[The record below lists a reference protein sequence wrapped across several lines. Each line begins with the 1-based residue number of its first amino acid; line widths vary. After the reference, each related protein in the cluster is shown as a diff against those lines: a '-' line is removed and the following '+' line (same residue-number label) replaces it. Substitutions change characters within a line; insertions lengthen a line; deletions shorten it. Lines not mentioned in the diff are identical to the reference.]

1 MKSVGFSRNVSRS
14 RDRLNAKQ
22 RSGSIRALVQG
33 ADAWYGLANMGGN
46 AVVNLKASKSDRV
59 KGKDVYGKMMTL
71 VRTQP
76 KQLSLFQT
84 FLPENDDKYSNTI
97 NLYDAVPKY
106 FPTKHMAGRRESGKY
121 LPILER
127 EFEHRGESFKLKIRP
142 ARIQY
147 KDGQEREY
155 YPSYREEIIEE
166 ALRKIACDRL
176 NGVYLDDRAGVQF
189 TLYALRKELWAR
201 GHALNLP
208 DLLEGLKICN
218 LASLSVQKVDGTAI
232 IQAPI
237 FPVLLVAS
245 KDDWLQNPKDARC
258 YVQFNPLVTASIDHL
273 TYRQFDYLTYMSY
286 KHRLSRWLHKRLA
299 HNYIQAGLLSPY
311 TIRMSTILRDS
322 GAYQSK
328 RGNNNAREI
337 DNALE
342 ELKIKRVLM
351 KFTKDIVRGPRNRL
365 VDIAYT
371 LQPDMD
377 FINEMKKA
385 NARLKRLSV

>member
-14 RDRLNAKQ
+14 K
-22 RSGSIRALVQG
+22 GVE
-33 ADAWYGLANMGGN
+33 AWYGLANMGGN
-46 AVVNLKASKSDRV
+46 AMVNLKTGKSDRV

-97 NLYDAVPKY
+97 DLYDAVPKY

-127 EFEHRGESFKLKIRP
+127 EFEHRGESYKLKIRP

-218 LASLSVQKVDGTAI
+218 LASLSVLKADGTAI

-342 ELKIKRVLM
+342 ELKTKRVLM
-351 KFTKDIVRGPRNRL
+351 GFTRDTVRGPRNRL
-365 VDIAYT
+365 VDITYT

>member
-1 MKSVGFSRNVSRS
+1 M
-14 RDRLNAKQ
+14 
-22 RSGSIRALVQG
+22 
-33 ADAWYGLANMGGN
+33 
-46 AVVNLKASKSDRV
+46 VNLKTGKSDRV

-76 KQLSLFQT
+76 NQLSLFQT
-84 FLPENDDKYSNTI
+84 FLPETDDKYSNTI
-97 NLYDAVPKY
+97 DLYDAVPKY

-127 EFEHRGESFKLKIRP
+127 EFEHRGESYKLKMRP

-218 LASLSVQKVDGTAI
+218 LASLSVQKADGTAI

-342 ELKIKRVLM
+342 ELKTKRVLM
-351 KFTKDIVRGPRNRL
+351 KFTKDIVRGLRNRL

-385 NARLKRLSV
+385 NARLKRLSVQ

>member
-1 MKSVGFSRNVSRS
+1 M
-14 RDRLNAKQ
+14 
-22 RSGSIRALVQG
+22 
-33 ADAWYGLANMGGN
+33 
-46 AVVNLKASKSDRV
+46 VNLKTGKSDRV

-84 FLPENDDKYSNTI
+84 FLPETDDKYSNTI
-97 NLYDAVPKY
+97 DLYDAVPKY

-127 EFEHRGESFKLKIRP
+127 EFEHRGESYKLKIRP

-218 LASLSVQKVDGTAI
+218 LASLSVQKADGTAI

-245 KDDWLQNPKDARC
+245 KEDWLQNPKDARC

-342 ELKIKRVLM
+342 ELTTKRVLM
-351 KFTKDIVRGPRNRL
+351 KFTKDIVRGLRNRL

-385 NARLKRLSV
+385 NARLKRLSVQ

>member
-1 MKSVGFSRNVSRS
+1 M
-14 RDRLNAKQ
+14 
-22 RSGSIRALVQG
+22 I
-33 ADAWYGLANMGGN
+33 
-46 AVVNLKASKSDRV
+46 NLKIGKSDRV

-84 FLPENDDKYSNTI
+84 FLPEDDDKYSNTI
-97 NLYDAVPKY
+97 DLYDAVPKY
-106 FPTKHMAGRRESGKY
+106 FPAKHMDGRRESGKY

-127 EFEHRGESFKLKIRP
+127 GFEHRGESYKLKIRP

-208 DLLEGLKICN
+208 DLLEALKICN
-218 LASLSVQKVDGTAI
+218 LVSLSVQKADGTAV

-245 KDDWLQNPKDARC
+245 KEDWLQNPREARC

-328 RGNNNAREI
+328 RNNNNAREI
-337 DNALE
+337 ENALE
-342 ELKIKRVLM
+342 ELQTKRVLM
-351 KFTKDIVRGPRNRL
+351 KFTKNSVRGPRNRL

-385 NARLKRLSV
+385 NGRLKRLSV

>member
-1 MKSVGFSRNVSRS
+1 
-14 RDRLNAKQ
+14 
-22 RSGSIRALVQG
+22 
-33 ADAWYGLANMGGN
+33 MGGN
-46 AVVNLKASKSDRV
+46 AMVNLKTGKSDRV

-97 NLYDAVPKY
+97 DLYDAVPKY

-127 EFEHRGESFKLKIRP
+127 EFEHRGESYKLKIRP

-166 ALRKIACDRL
+166 ALRKIASDRL

-218 LASLSVQKVDGTAI
+218 LASLSVQKADGTAI

-342 ELKIKRVLM
+342 ELKTKRVLM
-351 KFTKDIVRGPRNRL
+351 KFTKDIVHGPRNRL

-385 NARLKRLSV
+385 NARLKRLSVQ

>member
-1 MKSVGFSRNVSRS
+1 M
-14 RDRLNAKQ
+14 
-22 RSGSIRALVQG
+22 
-33 ADAWYGLANMGGN
+33 
-46 AVVNLKASKSDRV
+46 VNLKTGKSDRV

-84 FLPENDDKYSNTI
+84 FLPETDDKYSNTI
-97 NLYDAVPKY
+97 DLYDAVPKY

-127 EFEHRGESFKLKIRP
+127 EFEHRGESYKLKIRP

-166 ALRKIACDRL
+166 ALRKIASDRL

-218 LASLSVQKVDGTAI
+218 LASLSVQKADGTAI

-342 ELKIKRVLM
+342 ELKTKRVLM
-351 KFTKDIVRGPRNRL
+351 RFTKETVRGPRNRL
-365 VDIAYT
+365 VDITYT

>member
-1 MKSVGFSRNVSRS
+1 
-14 RDRLNAKQ
+14 
-22 RSGSIRALVQG
+22 
-33 ADAWYGLANMGGN
+33 
-46 AVVNLKASKSDRV
+46 
-59 KGKDVYGKMMTL
+59 L

-84 FLPENDDKYSNTI
+84 FLPETDDKYSNTI
-97 NLYDAVPKY
+97 DLYDAVPKY

-218 LASLSVQKVDGTAI
+218 LASLSVQKADGTAI

-245 KDDWLQNPKDARC
+245 KDDWLQNPKEARC

-342 ELKIKRVLM
+342 ELKTKRVLM
-351 KFTKDIVRGPRNRL
+351 RFTKDIVRGPRNRL

-385 NARLKRLSV
+385 NARLKRLSVQ

>member
-1 MKSVGFSRNVSRS
+1 M
-14 RDRLNAKQ
+14 
-22 RSGSIRALVQG
+22 
-33 ADAWYGLANMGGN
+33 
-46 AVVNLKASKSDRV
+46 VNLKVGKSDRV

-311 TIRMSTILRDS
+311 TIRMSTILRNS

-342 ELKIKRVLM
+342 ELKTKRVLM

-365 VDIAYT
+365 IDIAYT

>member
-1 MKSVGFSRNVSRS
+1 
-14 RDRLNAKQ
+14 
-22 RSGSIRALVQG
+22 
-33 ADAWYGLANMGGN
+33 MGGK
-46 AVVNLKASKSDRV
+46 VMGNLKTGKSDRI

-97 NLYDAVPKY
+97 DLYDAVPKY

-127 EFEHRGESFKLKIRP
+127 EFEHRGESYKLKMRP

-218 LASLSVQKVDGTAI
+218 LASLSVQKADGTAI

-245 KDDWLQNPKDARC
+245 KDDWLQKPKDARC

-342 ELKIKRVLM
+342 ELRTKRVLM
-351 KFTKDIVRGPRNRL
+351 RFTKDIVRGPRNRL
-365 VDIAYT
+365 VDITYT

>member
-1 MKSVGFSRNVSRS
+1 M
-14 RDRLNAKQ
+14 
-22 RSGSIRALVQG
+22 
-33 ADAWYGLANMGGN
+33 
-46 AVVNLKASKSDRV
+46 VNLKTGKSDRV

-84 FLPENDDKYSNTI
+84 FLPETDDKYSNTI
-97 NLYDAVPKY
+97 DLYDAVPKY

-127 EFEHRGESFKLKIRP
+127 EFEHRGESYKLKMRP
-142 ARIQY
+142 ARMQY

-166 ALRKIACDRL
+166 ALRKIASDRL

-218 LASLSVQKVDGTAI
+218 LASLSVQKADGTAI

-245 KDDWLQNPKDARC
+245 KEDWLQNPKDARC

-328 RGNNNAREI
+328 RGNNNGCVPPFTRTS
-337 DNALE
+337 DM
-342 ELKIKRVLM
+342 VLR
-351 KFTKDIVRGPRNRL
+351 FDH
-365 VDIAYT
+365 
-371 LQPDMD
+371 
-377 FINEMKKA
+377 
-385 NARLKRLSV
+385 

>member
-1 MKSVGFSRNVSRS
+1 MVK
-14 RDRLNAKQ
+14 LNI
-22 RSGSIRALVQG
+22 G
-33 ADAWYGLANMGGN
+33 
-46 AVVNLKASKSDRV
+46 KSDRV

-97 NLYDAVPKY
+97 DLYDAVPKY

-127 EFEHRGESFKLKIRP
+127 EFEHRGESYKLKIRP

-155 YPSYREEIIEE
+155 YPSYREELIEE

-218 LASLSVQKVDGTAI
+218 LASLSVQKADGTAI

-245 KDDWLQNPKDARC
+245 KDDWLQNPKEARC

-311 TIRMSTILRDS
+311 TIRMTTILRDS

-342 ELKIKRVLM
+342 ELKTKRVLM
-351 KFTKDIVRGPRNRL
+351 RFTKETVRGPRNRL
-365 VDIAYT
+365 VDIMYT

>member
-1 MKSVGFSRNVSRS
+1 
-14 RDRLNAKQ
+14 
-22 RSGSIRALVQG
+22 
-33 ADAWYGLANMGGN
+33 MGGN
-46 AVVNLKASKSDRV
+46 AMVNLKTGKSDRV

-84 FLPENDDKYSNTI
+84 FLPETDDKYSNTI
-97 NLYDAVPKY
+97 DLYDAVPKY

-127 EFEHRGESFKLKIRP
+127 EFEHRGESYKLKMRP
-142 ARIQY
+142 ARMQY

-166 ALRKIACDRL
+166 ALRKIASDRL

-189 TLYALRKELWAR
+189 TLYALRKKLWAR

-218 LASLSVQKVDGTAI
+218 LASLSVQKADGTAI

-245 KDDWLQNPKDARC
+245 KEDWLQNPKDARC

-342 ELKIKRVLM
+342 ELKTKRVLM

-385 NARLKRLSV
+385 NARLKRLSVQ

>member
-1 MKSVGFSRNVSRS
+1 
-14 RDRLNAKQ
+14 
-22 RSGSIRALVQG
+22 
-33 ADAWYGLANMGGN
+33 MGGN
-46 AVVNLKASKSDRV
+46 AMVNLKKGKSDRV

-84 FLPENDDKYSNTI
+84 FLPETDDKYSNTI
-97 NLYDAVPKY
+97 DLYDAVPKY

-127 EFEHRGESFKLKIRP
+127 EFEHRGESYKLKIRP

-155 YPSYREEIIEE
+155 YPSYREELLEE

-218 LASLSVQKVDGTAI
+218 LASLSVQKADGTAI

-245 KDDWLQNPKDARC
+245 KEDWLQNPKDARC

-342 ELKIKRVLM
+342 ELKTKRVLM
-351 KFTKDIVRGPRNRL
+351 KFTKDIVHGPRNRL

-385 NARLKRLSV
+385 NARLKRLSVQ

>member
-1 MKSVGFSRNVSRS
+1 VGE
-14 RDRLNAKQ
+14 NA
-22 RSGSIRALVQG
+22 
-33 ADAWYGLANMGGN
+33 M
-46 AVVNLKASKSDRV
+46 VNPKTGKIDCI

-97 NLYDAVPKY
+97 DLYDAVPKY
-106 FPTKHMAGRRESGKY
+106 FPTKHMDGRRESGKY

-127 EFEHRGESFKLKIRP
+127 EFEHRGESYKLKIHP

-208 DLLEGLKICN
+208 DLLEALKICN
-218 LASLSVQKVDGTAI
+218 LASLSVQKADGTAI

-245 KDDWLQNPKDARC
+245 KDDWLQNPKEARC

-286 KHRLSRWLHKRLA
+286 KHRLARWLHKRLA

-322 GAYQSK
+322 GSYQSK
-328 RGNNNAREI
+328 RGNNNAREV

-342 ELKIKRVLM
+342 ELKTKRVLM
-351 KFTKDIVRGPRNRL
+351 KFTKAIVRGPRNRL
-365 VDIAYT
+365 VDITYT

-385 NARLKRLSV
+385 NGRLKCLGV